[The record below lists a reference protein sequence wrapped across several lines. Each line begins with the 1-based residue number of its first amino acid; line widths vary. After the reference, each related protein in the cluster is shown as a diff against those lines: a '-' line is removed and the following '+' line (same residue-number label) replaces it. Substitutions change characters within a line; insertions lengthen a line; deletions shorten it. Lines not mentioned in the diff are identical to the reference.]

1 MTTKVRSSAEAQ
13 TAGSWPRRGG
23 QSPGSAADSLR
34 ITVLIPTR
42 WLISLHSDKEAQWC
56 PQ

>member
-23 QSPGSAADSLR
+23 QSPGSAADSRR
-34 ITVLIPTR
+34 ITVLIPMR
-42 WLISLHSDKEAQWC
+42 LLIFLHSDKEAQWC